1 MSESKTKPKFG
12 NKVLAAITERIEPT
26 QPLAEVPQ
34 PAPVREA
41 PAAPEPVAPESEE
54 PETVWV
60 SFTTAVT
67 RETYMK
73 LKQAEYW
80 EPAFFFKEVTE
91 AALVKELENYPNAT
105 KPLPPAALEKLLR
118 SSKKLR

>member
-1 MSESKTKPKFG
+1 MSDGKSKPRFG
-12 NKVLAAITERIEPT
+12 NKVLASITERIEPLASST
-26 QPLAEVPQ
+26 DVPPQTEEEQP
-34 PAPVREA
+34 
-41 PAAPEPVAPESEE
+41 
-54 PETVWV
+54 VWV

-67 RETYMK
+67 RETYLK

-80 EPAFFFKEVTE
+80 EPAFLFKEVTE
-91 AALVKELENYPNAT
+91 AALLKELKNYPNAE

>member
-26 QPLAEVPQ
+26 QPVEVS
-34 PAPVREA
+34 
-41 PAAPEPVAPESEE
+41 EPVKETLPDPEEDQ
-54 PETVWV
+54 TVWV

-91 AALVKELENYPNAT
+91 AALVKELQNYPNAE

>member
-12 NKVLAAITERIEPT
+12 NKVLAAITERIEPA
-26 QPLAEVPQ
+26 QPVMEAPR
-34 PAPVREA
+34 PAPVNEIA
-41 PAAPEPVAPESEE
+41 PIPAPEEQ
-54 PETVWV
+54 ETVWV

-91 AALVKELENYPNAT
+91 AALVKELQNYPNAD

-118 SSKKLR
+118 SSKKLQ

>member
-1 MSESKTKPKFG
+1 MSDPNSSKSKPRFG
-12 NKVLAAITERIEPT
+12 HKVLAAITERIDPAPPEPPT
-26 QPLAEVPQ
+26 SPALAEQ
-34 PAPVREA
+34 
-41 PAAPEPVAPESEE
+41 EP
-54 PETVWV
+54 VWV

-67 RETYMK
+67 RETYLK

-80 EPAFFFKEVTE
+80 EPAFLFKEVTE
-91 AALVKELENYPNAT
+91 AALTKELQNYPNAD

>member
-1 MSESKTKPKFG
+1 MSDDKSKPRFG
-12 NKVLAAITERIEPT
+12 NKVLASITERIDPQSAPT
-26 QPLAEVPQ
+26 DLPTASDEDQPI
-34 PAPVREA
+34 
-41 PAAPEPVAPESEE
+41 
-54 PETVWV
+54 WV

-80 EPAFFFKEVTE
+80 EPAFLFKEVTE
-91 AALVKELENYPNAT
+91 AALIKELKNYPNAE
-105 KPLPPAALEKLLR
+105 KPLPPTALEKLLR

>member
-12 NKVLAAITERIEPT
+12 NKVLAAITERIEPA
-26 QPLAEVPQ
+26 QAAGAPQ
-34 PAPVREA
+34 PVTETASV
-41 PAAPEPVAPESEE
+41 PEKQ
-54 PETVWV
+54 ETVWV

-91 AALVKELENYPNAT
+91 AALVKELQNYPNAD

>member
-1 MSESKTKPKFG
+1 MSDSSKSKPRFG
-12 NKVLAAITERIEPT
+12 NKVLASITERIEPT
-26 QPLAEVPQ
+26 PD
-34 PAPVREA
+34 
-41 PAAPEPVAPESEE
+41 AAPTPPAEE
-54 PETVWV
+54 ETVWV

-67 RETYMK
+67 RETYLK

-80 EPAFFFKEVTE
+80 EPAFLFKEVTE
-91 AALVKELENYPNAT
+91 AALTKELQNYPNAE